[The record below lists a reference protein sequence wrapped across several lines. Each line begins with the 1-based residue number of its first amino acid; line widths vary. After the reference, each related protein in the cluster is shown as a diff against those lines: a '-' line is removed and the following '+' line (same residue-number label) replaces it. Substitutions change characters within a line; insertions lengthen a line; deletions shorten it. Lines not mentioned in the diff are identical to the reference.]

1 MTITSKRED
10 KTLTL
15 VVSGRLDTSTA
26 PELQAVVET
35 SLAGV
40 SALIFDFSDLAYIS
54 SAGLRVLLTAQKM
67 LGDSGKITVKGA
79 NETVRDVFA
88 ITGFDHF
95 MNLE

>member
-40 SALIFDFSDLAYIS
+40 SLLIFDFSDLAYIS
-54 SAGLRVLLTAQKM
+54 SAGLRVLLTAQKI
-67 LGDSGKITVKGA
+67 LGDAGKITVKGA

-88 ITGFDHF
+88 ITGFNHF